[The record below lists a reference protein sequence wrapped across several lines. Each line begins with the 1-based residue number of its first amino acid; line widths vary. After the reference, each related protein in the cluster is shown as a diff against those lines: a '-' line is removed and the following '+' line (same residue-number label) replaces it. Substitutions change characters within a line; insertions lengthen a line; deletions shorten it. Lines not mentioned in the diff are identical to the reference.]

1 MSYSKKLNYSKNY
14 KVIKL
19 LDLVYESW
27 KDKLKILNPENEQNQ
42 VEIISEKNFEND
54 FEIISKIYKCLNS
67 SLVF

>member
-1 MSYSKKLNYSKNY
+1 MSYSKKINYTKNY

-27 KDKLKILNPENEQNQ
+27 KDKLKILSPENEQNPD
-42 VEIISEKNFEND
+42 EIISERNFEND